1 LFVKRRKGKRA
12 KGLRGEG
19 AITLLPP
26 CLPTSVLRG
35 DKSVYILAILL
46 IALGLVL
53 LLIEIFLLPGF
64 GAAGVPGVIFMAAGV
79 IWVMTK
85 NTELGLI
92 YAGVTVGVTIPLS
105 ILALWL
111 VPRTKIGKKMI
122 LESSEAGFSAPSEE
136 LKDLAGKSGKAVTP
150 LRPSGTAVIEGK
162 RVDVVSLGE
171 FIDKGSEIEVIEV
184 EGYRVV
190 VQNVY
195 PENG

>member
-1 LFVKRRKGKRA
+1 
-12 KGLRGEG
+12 
-19 AITLLPP
+19 
-26 CLPTSVLRG
+26 
-35 DKSVYILAILL
+35 VYILAILL

>member
-1 LFVKRRKGKRA
+1 M
-12 KGLRGEG
+12 
-19 AITLLPP
+19 
-26 CLPTSVLRG
+26 
-35 DKSVYILAILL
+35 YILAILL

-64 GAAGVPGVIFMAAGV
+64 GAAGVPGIIFMAAGV

-85 NTELGLI
+85 DWNLGLI
-92 YAGVTVGVTIPLS
+92 YAGVTIGVTIPLS
-105 ILALWL
+105 IIALWL
-111 VPRTKIGKKMI
+111 VPRTTVGKKMI
-122 LESSEAGFSAPSEE
+122 LESNEAGFSAPSEE
-136 LKDLAGKSGKAVTP
+136 LQDLAGKSGKAVTP
-150 LRPSGTAVIEGK
+150 LRPSGTAIIEGK

-190 VQNVY
+190 VQSVH